1 MIGKLS
7 GISFDAFVA
16 ILHIHESS
24 LAIDSKL
31 AYNSDTHTQ
40 AHTETHTEAQAKL
53 LFVTLITLNKRL
65 GLAMEIVD
73 KLCS

>member
-16 ILHIHESS
+16 ILHIHES
-24 LAIDSKL
+24 LAIDSSL
-31 AYNSDTHTQ
+31 LTTQIHTHTDR
-40 AHTETHTEAQAKL
+40 HTQRHSQAQAKL